1 MRMILDSKKTA
12 FIIFLFILIQ
22 VAGFKVRGQQVSVQL
37 GSDEVALNQV
47 FIITIT
53 VENDKL
59 RSYSGFPDIP
69 GFNKRGTSSSTSTNI
84 VNGKVSSKQSII
96 QNYVP
101 LSEGTYVLEP
111 FTVEVNGKEINS
123 PGKTIVVGPP
133 RQQQTRRDPFSVD
146 PFEDFFGDRQESQE
160 FVDVKE
166 DAFLALTSNK
176 DEIYIGD
183 GFTLTLAFYVAE
195 DNRAPLQFHEPAR
208 QLSEILKDLK
218 PSNCWEE
225 NFNID
230 NLNGEPVTINNKRY
244 SQYKIYQAAYF
255 PLNLDTIR
263 FPSVPFKMIKYK
275 VAKNP
280 SFFGRNRVEDFKTY
294 YTKPRSIIVKDLP
307 PHPLKA
313 QVSVGNFRLKEDI
326 SARNLETGKSFNYSF
341 TVLGEGN
348 ISAINRPEPET
359 DEVFEFY
366 PPNIQQNVN
375 RGNNRVSGSK
385 SFNYY
390 VIPNEPGDYDLSD
403 YFKWIFFNPAT
414 GRYDTLSSE
423 YTVRV
428 SGESRRNDQILSND
442 MGTFYDLIE
451 IENNRLT
458 NFYSDEWI
466 KTFANLFILVML
478 GASIY
483 LIFKR

>member
-1 MRMILDSKKTA
+1 MILDPKKTL
-12 FIIFLFILIQ
+12 FIIFFFILTL
-22 VAGFKVRGQQVSVQL
+22 VAGQDAQSQQVSVQL
-37 GSDEVALNQV
+37 GPDEVALNQV
-47 FIITIT
+47 FTITIT

-59 RSYSGFPDIP
+59 RSYSAFPDIQ

-101 LSEGTYVLEP
+101 QAEGTYVLEP
-111 FTVEVNGKEINS
+111 FSVEVNGKAFNS
-123 PGKTIVVGPP
+123 PGKAIVVGPP
-133 RQQQTRRDPFSVD
+133 KQQQTRRDPFSID
-146 PFEDFFGDRQESQE
+146 PFEDFFGERQESQE
-160 FVDVKE
+160 FVDVEE
-166 DAFLALTSNK
+166 DAFLALSTNK
-176 DEIYIGD
+176 DVIYIGD

-195 DNRAPLQFHEPAR
+195 NNRAPLQFYEPAR

-218 PSNCWEE
+218 PANCWEE

-255 PLNLDTIR
+255 PLNLDTIH

-280 SFFGRNRVEDFKTY
+280 SFFGRNRVEDFKIY
-294 YTKPRSIIVKDLP
+294 YTKPKTIIVMDLP
-307 PHPLKA
+307 PHPLKS

-326 SARNLETGKSFNYSF
+326 SSRNLITGRSFSYTF

-348 ISAINRPEPET
+348 ISAINRPEPKT
-359 DEVFEFY
+359 NDVFEFY

-390 VIPNEPGDYDLSD
+390 IIPNEPGDYSLND
-403 YFKWIFFNPAT
+403 YFNWVFFNPT
-414 GRYDTLSSE
+414 EGRYDTLSSE
-423 YTVRV
+423 YSIHVT
-428 SGESRRNDQILSND
+428 GESKRNEQILSND
-442 MGTFYDLIE
+442 MGTFYDLID
-451 IENNRLT
+451 IENNRLAS
-458 NFYSDEWI
+458 FYRDEWI
-466 KTFANLFILVML
+466 KTFANLFILLML